1 MKLEQENSGRNL
13 QGDLFSEG
21 VVAAEML
28 QEHPALLKLRII
40 IPDELSPKEALEQL
54 YILKKIVEN

>member
-1 MKLEQENSGRNL
+1 
-13 QGDLFSEG
+13 
-21 VVAAEML
+21 ML